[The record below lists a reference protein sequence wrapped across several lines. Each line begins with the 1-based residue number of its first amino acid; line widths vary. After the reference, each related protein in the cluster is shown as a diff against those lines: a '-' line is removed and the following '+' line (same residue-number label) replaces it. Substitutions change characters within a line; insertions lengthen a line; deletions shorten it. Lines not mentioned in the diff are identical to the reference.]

1 MKFLAIGI
9 LALTACEGFSQS
21 NVLSAAQAIQQ
32 ALKNNESIKAATFQ
46 LESEKQLRKA
56 SFDLPKTEVSLL
68 YGQYNSF
75 AKNDNNITV
84 SQAIPFSVFGSQRSL
99 NTALVTSGEIQKSV
113 TENDIVYQVKQVYH
127 QLAFTRARHRLLQ
140 RQDSIYEGFLKS
152 ASLRYKTGE
161 TKLLEQTTAE
171 SQRNESKNQLR
182 QNEAEMARLKTQ
194 LQILIGSPFPA
205 DMETDELT
213 ALTLENMSDTL
224 GYKTNPALA
233 YMHQQIDV
241 AQSEKKLQVSKL
253 APDLLIGF
261 FSQTLIGTPDSESGN
276 LATTTD
282 RFTGFQVGI
291 SLPLWFASHQ
301 AKIKSTEFKR
311 KAAESNFVYFE
322 TSLQGQLLQAI
333 QQLSASKNSLDYY
346 NASGLPNSDRI
357 LKQSQVAFREGE
369 IDYAE
374 YLLGIRNAI
383 SIQEGYLKTVN
394 DYNQRIIYIEYLT
407 GNK

>member
-1 MKFLAIGI
+1 
-9 LALTACEGFSQS
+9 
-21 NVLSAAQAIQQ
+21 
-32 ALKNNESIKAATFQ
+32 
-46 LESEKQLRKA
+46 LESEKQLRKG

-68 YGQYNSF
+68 YGQYNSY

-84 SQAIPFSVFGSQRSL
+84 LQTIPFSVFGTQRSL
-99 NTALVTSGEIQKSV
+99 NTALVTSGEMQKSV
-113 TENDIVYQVKQVYH
+113 TENDIIYQVKQVYH
-127 QLAFTRARHRLLQ
+127 QLALTNTRHILLQ

-171 SQRNESKNQLR
+171 MQWNESKNQLR
-182 QNEAEMARLKTQ
+182 QNEAEMVRLKMH
-194 LQILIGSPFPA
+194 LQILIGSPLPA
-205 DMETDELT
+205 DMATDELAT
-213 ALTLENMSDTL
+213 LTVENIPDTL
-224 GYKTNPALA
+224 GYKTNPSLA

-241 AQSEKKLQVSKL
+241 ANREKKLQAAKL
-253 APDLLIGF
+253 APDLLVGF

-276 LATTTD
+276 LATTSD

-291 SLPLWFASHQ
+291 SLPLWFVPHQ
-301 AKIKSTEFKR
+301 ARIKSAEFKR
-311 KAAESNFVYFE
+311 KAAESNFAYFE

-333 QQLSASKNSLDYY
+333 QQLNADKISLDYY
-346 NASGLPNSDRI
+346 TASGLPNSDRI
-357 LKQSQVAFREGE
+357 IKQSQVAFREGE
-369 IDYAE
+369 VDYAE

-394 DYNQRIIYIEYLT
+394 GYNQRIIYIEYLT